1 MRRNNVRRPQRR
13 RLFEESDVENV
24 SVADTMTSTTRLS
37 LDSVDDQ
44 IDSYIIKYEAEA
56 AEALEKDEEMIFEA
70 LRSRSLYGLLYEQ
83 DEAPTDLFTGDPTQ
97 APPADDEA
105 PPPEDSSDMKSEL
118 KPAPLVKSPM
128 DIDLFTKKL
137 VRLVMNNKR
146 MLDVE
151 SVIINRAI
159 LFLKKNYSQ
168 EYVDRLKEVLET
180 QFDFN
185 MDKEDIFYA
194 PDAPGSEGKPT
205 GGTGTA

>member
-1 MRRNNVRRPQRR
+1 MRRSNMRRHPRR

-24 SVADTMTSTTRLS
+24 SVADKMTNTTRLS

-44 IDSYIIKYEAEA
+44 IDSYIIKYEVEA

-70 LRSRSLYGLLYEQ
+70 LRSRSLYGLLYE
-83 DEAPTDLFTGDPTQ
+83 DEEAPTDLFSGEP
-97 APPADDEA
+97 APPAPDDDA
-105 PPPEDSSDMKSEL
+105 PAPEDSTEMKADL

-137 VRLVMNNKR
+137 VRLVMNKQR
-146 MLDVE
+146 LLDVE

-168 EYVDRLKEVLET
+168 EYVDRMKEVLET

-185 MDKEDIFYA
+185 MSGDEFLYA

-205 GGTGTA
+205 GGTGGT

>member
-1 MRRNNVRRPQRR
+1 MRSTRQRR
-13 RLFEESDVENV
+13 RLREEDEKV
-24 SVADTMTSTTRLS
+24 SVADKMTGSTRLS

-56 AEALEKDEEMIFEA
+56 AEASTSDEEMIFEA
-70 LRSRSLYGLLYEQ
+70 LKHRSMLGFLYEQ
-83 DEAPTDLFTGDPTQ
+83 DEAPTDLFSGEPTS
-97 APPADDEA
+97 AAPSKEEPPA
-105 PPPEDSSDMKSEL
+105 PEDSAEMKDDLE
-118 KPAPLVKSPM
+118 PAPLVKTAM

-168 EYVDRLKEVLET
+168 EYVDRMKEVLDT

-185 MDKEDIFYA
+185 MDDQDFFYA

-205 GGTGTA
+205 GGTGGA

>member
-1 MRRNNVRRPQRR
+1 MRRTQQHRR
-13 RLFEESDVENV
+13 RHLREEEDKV
-24 SVADTMTSTTRLS
+24 SVTDKMTGSTRLS

-44 IDSYIIKYEAEA
+44 IDSYIIKFEAEA
-56 AEALEKDEEMIFEA
+56 ADAAESDTEAIMEALKF
-70 LRSRSLYGLLYEQ
+70 RSMLGLLYEQ
-83 DEAPTDLFTGDPTQ
+83 DDTPTDLFSGEPAPADS
-97 APPADDEA
+97 AKEEPPA
-105 PPPEDSSDMKSEL
+105 PEDSAEMKADLE
-118 KPAPLVKSPM
+118 PAPLVKTAI

-168 EYVDRLKEVLET
+168 DYVDRMKEVLET

-185 MDKEDIFYA
+185 MDDQDFFYA

-205 GGTGTA
+205 GGTGGA

>member
-1 MRRNNVRRPQRR
+1 
-13 RLFEESDVENV
+13 
-24 SVADTMTSTTRLS
+24 MTSTTRLS

-83 DEAPTDLFTGDPTQ
+83 DESPTDLFTGDPTQ

-105 PPPEDSSDMKSEL
+105 PPPEDSADMKPDL

-185 MDKEDIFYA
+185 MDKEDFFYA

>member
-1 MRRNNVRRPQRR
+1 
-13 RLFEESDVENV
+13 
-24 SVADTMTSTTRLS
+24 MTSTTRLS

-44 IDSYIIKYEAEA
+44 IDSYIIKYEAES

-70 LRSRSLYGLLYEQ
+70 LRRRTLYGLLYEQ
-83 DEAPTDLFTGDPTQ
+83 DEAPTDLFTGDPTA
-97 APPADDEA
+97 APANDEA
-105 PPPEDSSDMKSEL
+105 PPPEDSSDMKQDL
-118 KPAPLVKSPM
+118 KPAPLVKTPM

-168 EYVDRLKEVLET
+168 EYIDRMKDVLET

-185 MDKEDIFYA
+185 MDNEDFFYA

-205 GGTGTA
+205 GGTGGA

>member
-1 MRRNNVRRPQRR
+1 
-13 RLFEESDVENV
+13 
-24 SVADTMTSTTRLS
+24 
-37 LDSVDDQ
+37 
-44 IDSYIIKYEAEA
+44 
-56 AEALEKDEEMIFEA
+56 
-70 LRSRSLYGLLYEQ
+70 
-83 DEAPTDLFTGDPTQ
+83 
-97 APPADDEA
+97 
-105 PPPEDSSDMKSEL
+105 MKSEL

-185 MDKEDIFYA
+185 MDKEDFFYA